1 MSVEDKTRIREELIK
16 KYEETKIGDTLV
28 KEMGN
33 VMIEKNSYKRNQIR
47 EEYIKTLDDVE
58 QLAIYLHSIY
68 GCKSSAVCKFEE
80 ENDGLIDNWSGKEH
94 SKYLKQAKEIMR
106 EHKELEKA
114 KEFARKNV

>member
-1 MSVEDKTRIREELIK
+1 MVEDKAKMREELIK

-33 VMIEKNSYKRNQIR
+33 VLIEKNSYNRNQIR

-58 QLAIYLHSIY
+58 QLAIYLHSIS
-68 GCKSSAVCKFEE
+68 GCKSSAMCQFEE
-80 ENDGLIDNWSGKEH
+80 ENNGLIDNWNGKEH

-106 EHKELEKA
+106 KYKELDKA
-114 KEFARKNV
+114 KEFAGRNV